1 METGAG
7 VKSAYTSLTL
17 CQNFKKELGLFLVLM
32 NVLWTR
38 NRPVAHFIQV
48 ETRLLMQP
56 FLLYY
61 VNCVVLT
68 LTSTLIIRISAQP
81 RISAHLGQ
89 AHILKAE
96 KVNKRPPPPA
106 PNQTQI
112 SAHPH
117 PTHLSDNEIEI
128 EIESTNKRLPRG
140 GSFCSEYFT
149 ETPLCYFFAFF
160 LFAFTDCFV
169 AKYKTHYTCWKWWK
183 LNKRPLSRSKNL
195 ISAQGG
201 SLLRSRY

>member
-38 NRPVAHFIQV
+38 DRPIAHFIQV

-56 FLLYY
+56 ILLYY
-61 VNCVVLT
+61 VNCVVLM
-68 LTSTLIIRISAQP
+68 LTSTVIIRISAQP
-81 RISAHLGQ
+81 RISAHLEQ

-160 LFAFTDCFV
+160 FIRIYWLFCC
-169 AKYKTHYTCWKWWK
+169 K
-183 LNKRPLSRSKNL
+183 
-195 ISAQGG
+195 I
-201 SLLRSRY
+201 

>member
-1 METGAG
+1 
-7 VKSAYTSLTL
+7 
-17 CQNFKKELGLFLVLM
+17 
-32 NVLWTR
+32 
-38 NRPVAHFIQV
+38 
-48 ETRLLMQP
+48 MQP

-140 GSFCSEYFT
+140 GSFCSEYLQKPRFVT
-149 ETPLCYFFAFF
+149 SSRFFYSHLLIVLLQNIKHAT
-160 LFAFTDCFV
+160 LAE
-169 AKYKTHYTCWKWWK
+169 
-183 LNKRPLSRSKNL
+183 NGENL
-195 ISAQGG
+195 ISAH
-201 SLLRSRY
+201 LE

>member
-1 METGAG
+1 METAG
-7 VKSAYTSLTL
+7 VKSALHNASLTL

-38 NRPVAHFIQV
+38 HRPVAHFIQV

-140 GSFCSEYFT
+140 GSFCSGYFT

-160 LFAFTDCFV
+160 FIRIYWLFC
-169 AKYKTHYTCWKWWK
+169 YK
-183 LNKRPLSRSKNL
+183 
-195 ISAQGG
+195 I
-201 SLLRSRY
+201 